1 MESLKASGRRGRPS
15 CRRSQ
20 AGKAI
25 AAADE
30 ATTAARAQW
39 QADTQAAE
47 AAAKSQQKELYD
59 TAVIKA
65 KASQRDYEMAARARQ
80 QKIDAGRQEYDEA
93 VRAQQADDLAKEQSR
108 QQTIAQQQQTYQQAV
123 TGQEQAITQARAT
136 PGKYTPETPSWVMY
150 EKFGDAAKDAVV
162 DLTPAKAALA
172 EVRASRGV
180 LPDGT
185 IRPFPQAVESIAA
198 NLEKATG
205 DTSFKT
211 IREELRRL
219 GPLTKSQD
227 GNVRGAAKQLYG
239 IYADVLEASPV
250 ANDLLRNANATFRKE
265 MAVQD
270 IADWLKPGHG
280 IVRID
285 KQGRET
291 INVGALMTR
300 LEKTVAD
307 DSLFRRSFAPDELD
321 ALRTD
326 LRKLAGTPDMPRG
339 MPRAPA
345 PVVPGSPP
353 AFPREPAAVALP
365 GDVRVKQVPLP
376 AEEGATGIWPTLQTP
391 AQPRPT
397 TPREMLGER
406 PKVFK
411 GLTKIAARDYLS
423 TLIGLPPGLVAGSRL
438 LWRGGQQLRYGVAR
452 SLLSDS
458 ARPMMLRAL
467 QGGGTVSPRLY
478 GTMVQGLSDAER
490 KALLRDTRET
500 REKRR

>member
-1 MESLKASGRRGRPS
+1 V
-15 CRRSQ
+15 Q
-20 AGKAI
+20 
-25 AAADE
+25 
-30 ATTAARAQW
+30 
-39 QADTQAAE
+39 
-47 AAAKSQQKELYD
+47 
-59 TAVIKA
+59 
-65 KASQRDYEMAARARQ
+65 
-80 QKIDAGRQEYDEA
+80 
-93 VRAQQADDLAKEQSR
+93 
-108 QQTIAQQQQTYQQAV
+108 
-123 TGQEQAITQARAT
+123 
-136 PGKYTPETPSWVMY
+136 Y

-185 IRPFPQAVESIAA
+185 ARPLPAAVESIAA

-219 GPLTKSQD
+219 GPLTRSQD

-285 KQGRET
+285 NQGRET

-321 ALRTD
+321 ALRAD
-326 LRKLAGTPDMPRG
+326 LRHLAGTPTMPRG
-339 MPRAPA
+339 AMPPAATPELLPGAAPNIPASMTTPTPPAVPREVARPRVEHLPGAAPGRRGAALPPEPA
-345 PVVPGSPP
+345 PV
-353 AFPREPAAVALP
+353 
-365 GDVRVKQVPLP
+365 
-376 AEEGATGIWPTLQTP
+376 
-391 AQPRPT
+391 
-397 TPREMLGER
+397 TPREALGER
-406 PKVFK
+406 PRLKPTMAELGGYGTIDALASLFGVPRFAILGGR
-411 GLTKIAARDYLS
+411 GLWQL
-423 TLIGLPPGLVAGSRL
+423 
-438 LWRGGQQLRYGVAR
+438 GQQGRYGMAR
-452 SLLSDS
+452 ALLSQG
-458 ARPMMLRAL
+458 RPSLLRAL
-467 QGGGTVSPRLY
+467 ADSPTISPRIHA
-478 GTMVQGLSDAER
+478 TMMQGLSDAER
-490 KALLRDTRET
+490 KALLRETRET
-500 REKRR
+500 REKKR